1 MAKEGIRIS
10 GLDLYAGMADSQYL
24 GVADIRNLDIT
35 STPGVIKV
43 APRLIKESAN
53 TVTGLIKHWAV
64 NPATGTVYAVDDNGQ
79 AYKRTAGTWST
90 ISGYTGAS
98 VKGCAV
104 FKDYF
109 YVGGNSGSNTV
120 VQKYGPLSG
129 TPSWSSAIINTGNT
143 TTENTPML
151 VSPADILYIG
161 TNNYVAKTDG
171 STITEAVLV
180 VPSKFSIISLEQVG
194 TKVYAGVAQA
204 NGSTV
209 SLIFPWDRVNVN
221 PDIPIP
227 VNGAGIKQMKAMGN
241 LLYVHSGLGGTI
253 NVTNGASAEEIK
265 HLNAFNKS
273 PLASFSVNPGAIDIM
288 NGGLLI
294 GIGKTATA
302 GDQSPVGVF
311 YYKNKGGKYKS
322 WQYFI
327 PSHDLDGGANQV
339 CQIGAV
345 MAVNDNSFIVSWY
358 DGSNYGVD
366 LFNTSRLYDG
376 YTAYFISAMY
386 QVNEVLEKG
395 ASYRVEFMFAKPLQE
410 SEGIKIEYRE
420 LANDSWTTLGTWD
433 YATHGASSSG
443 YFPFGYSKERVQFK
457 VSLTTNSSLS
467 TSPELLSVSVVK

>member
-1 MAKEGIRIS
+1 MAKNEGIKIS

-161 TNNYVAKTDG
+161 TNNYIAQTDG

-241 LLYVHSGLGGTI
+241 LLYVHSGINGII

-302 GDQSPVGVF
+302 NDQSPVGVF
-311 YYKNKGGKYKS
+311 YYKNKGSKYKA

-327 PSHDLDGGANQV
+327 PSHGLDGGENEV

-345 MAVNDNSFIVSWY
+345 LATNDSSFIVSWY

-366 LFNTSRLYDG
+366 SFTTSRLYDG
-376 YTAYFISAMY
+376 YTAYFVSAMY
-386 QVNEVLEKG
+386 NINEVLDKG
-395 ASYRVEFMFAKPLQE
+395 AMKRVEFQFAKPLKYGD
-410 SEGIKIEYRE
+410 GIKIEYRS
-420 LANDSWTTLGTWD
+420 LANEDWTELGTWD
-433 YATHGASSSG
+433 YATNGASSSG
-443 YFPFGYSKERVQFK
+443 HFPFGYSKERLQLR
-457 VSLTTNSSLS
+457 VSLNASNLSSESL
-467 TSPELLSVSVVK
+467 ELLSVSVI